1 MFQLYYKLQRIV
13 ERWEWEDFMSALHQP
28 LPVTFRFARDVSAS
42 FRSEG
47 NQLLTAWAR
56 RHPRTRELR
65 VVDGWQ
71 LHLDKHELRAAE
83 GGSEE
88 AALHRWLVRGSE
100 SGMLV
105 RQEVA
110 SMLPAVLLDVPA
122 DAIVLDMCASPG
134 SKTTQVLEKLG
145 DNGLVVAN
153 DSSPLR
159 CNTLARRTGSLGH
172 RSSSLVVT
180 CHPAQAMPRL
190 RDDGFTRIVCDV
202 PCTGDGTTR
211 KHPEVMQRWEVAL
224 ALRHHPLQL
233 QIALRGA
240 SLLQEGGLMCYST
253 CSLNPIENEAV
264 VAELLRRCGG
274 ALEVVDGALA
284 IAEQL
289 AGGAAA
295 GMSTWAVLDFR
306 LIRHAS
312 VEELRAAPHVPPEE
326 RRLFVRT
333 MWPPPPS
340 SPLCEQLHRCVRL
353 IPHRSDSGGFFV
365 ALLRKVAPFPLRSP
379 ERPLKP
385 VAAAGPFS
393 VSGRHR
399 SCTPYSRIPQ
409 DVEARLER
417 HLAIAAKY
425 PTLRASALGGRLFSC
440 SARASRVV
448 LLTSAAERCCNAVE
462 RGDSRLRITHAG
474 AHILKRRRGAH
485 GERPRW
491 LLTPVGRRILKDLRS
506 ALLCA

>member
-240 SLLQEGGLMCYST
+240 SLLQVPCVHVSSSPVTHTPSPHYAHTYTHDHKQQLQSQNNTSAASPCSPISHTQALRRASHALCLSSLAGLMC
-253 CSLNPIENEAV
+253 
-264 VAELLRRCGG
+264 
-274 ALEVVDGALA
+274 
-284 IAEQL
+284 
-289 AGGAAA
+289 
-295 GMSTWAVLDFR
+295 
-306 LIRHAS
+306 
-312 VEELRAAPHVPPEE
+312 
-326 RRLFVRT
+326 
-333 MWPPPPS
+333 
-340 SPLCEQLHRCVRL
+340 
-353 IPHRSDSGGFFV
+353 
-365 ALLRKVAPFPLRSP
+365 
-379 ERPLKP
+379 
-385 VAAAGPFS
+385 
-393 VSGRHR
+393 
-399 SCTPYSRIPQ
+399 
-409 DVEARLER
+409 
-417 HLAIAAKY
+417 
-425 PTLRASALGGRLFSC
+425 
-440 SARASRVV
+440 
-448 LLTSAAERCCNAVE
+448 
-462 RGDSRLRITHAG
+462 
-474 AHILKRRRGAH
+474 
-485 GERPRW
+485 
-491 LLTPVGRRILKDLRS
+491 
-506 ALLCA
+506 